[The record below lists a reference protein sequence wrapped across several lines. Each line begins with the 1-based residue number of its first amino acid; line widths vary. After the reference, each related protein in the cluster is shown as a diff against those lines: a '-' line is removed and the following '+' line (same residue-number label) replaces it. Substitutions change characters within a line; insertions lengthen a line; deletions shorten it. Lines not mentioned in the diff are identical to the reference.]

1 MQTAKTIQAPELSR
15 LKFLCHGFGNR
26 FFDLKQLKTRSK
38 GFQYVFLRQ
47 IHSDIIIRLETVP
60 DKPPAGD
67 ACITPVPGLMLLVQ
81 TADCLPVLLVDPVR
95 RVIGAA
101 HCGWKGTALGLAAKL
116 AGRMEDEFGSRKE
129 NLMAALGPCIGA
141 RCYQVGEEVRE
152 AFQANGQ
159 GESGFVSA
167 GDTLFLDLKKAN
179 RDQLVNT
186 GVTCIFSLEGCTF
199 SQPDMYSYRRNGSSA
214 GRMLSFIGMR
224 ERGID

>member
-1 MQTAKTIQAPELSR
+1 MPTAKTIQAPELSR

-26 FFDLKQLKTRSK
+26 FFDLKRLKTRSR
-38 GFQYVFLRQ
+38 GFKHVFLRQ
-47 IHSDIIIRLETVP
+47 IHSDMIIRVETVP
-60 DKPPAGD
+60 DNPPAGD
-67 ACITPVPGLMLLVQ
+67 AVITPVPGLMLLVQ

-159 GESGFVSA
+159 GESGFAAA

-186 GVTCIFSLEGCTF
+186 GVECIFSLEGCTF

-224 ERGID
+224 E